1 MNWLKYLPIAMNLI
15 KVLQEIDTN
24 IKKAKS
30 DDNKIDFDELLNII
44 SEGLNE
50 ITNIIS
56 ENANLIE
63 KK

>member
-44 SEGLNE
+44 SEGLKE